1 MQSGGGNGLGLSF
14 CYNMCRLLNGK
25 LVVYSKP
32 NVGSTFTIKIPLKAK
47 HHNSIARFNSS
58 VSSVDHFDQKI
69 LLIDDDII
77 HLLICKKIFKDK
89 LNVKIVDKAINSS
102 QALELINKTEYDII
116 CIDLNVLYILL
127 IYIYIRNRNLIVKIF
142 GITGSGEKEEHMEF
156 LNGIIYYYYY

>member
-47 HHNSIARFNSS
+47 DHNSIARFNSS

-127 IYIYIRNRNLIVKIF
+127 IYIYI
-142 GITGSGEKEEHMEF
+142 
-156 LNGIIYYYYY
+156 